1 MNDLLIVTAILAG
14 STCGFAISS
23 LWYAYQYKFLKKDY
37 EALKKDYEALKKEKV
52 PKLTDSEAIQRLLYD
67 MSNGEGLISVNYVDP
82 SNIYY
87 HRR

>member
-37 EALKKDYEALKKEKV
+37 EALKKEKV
-52 PKLTDSEAIQRLLYD
+52 PKLTDSEAVQRLLYD
-67 MSNGEGLISVNYVDP
+67 MSSGEGLISVNYVDP

>member
-23 LWYAYQYKFLKKDY
+23 LCYAYHYKF
-37 EALKKDYEALKKEKV
+37 LKKDYEALKKEKV
-52 PKLTDSEAIQRLLYD
+52 PKLTDSEAVQRLLYD
-67 MSNGEGLISVNYVDP
+67 MSSGEGLISVNYVDP